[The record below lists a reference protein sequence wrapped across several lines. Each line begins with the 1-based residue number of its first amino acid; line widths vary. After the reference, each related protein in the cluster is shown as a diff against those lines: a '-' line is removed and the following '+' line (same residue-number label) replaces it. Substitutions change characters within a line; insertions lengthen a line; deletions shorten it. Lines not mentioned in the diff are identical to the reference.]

1 MVGSRS
7 DFVMRVQDLEV
18 TFAVKRSRRRKSRIA
33 INFEAGDRVLLESPQ
48 RTTVAELQAMVTQH
62 ERWFA
67 HRLRTLATQSPRYLP
82 PAYRDGELLLH
93 LGQPL
98 ELQVCWDSWRRRAS
112 VARSGGL
119 LRVQL
124 PVTAP
129 QQTTRGKQAEADV
142 TLGLHAELKNE
153 EQRVRK
159 AVRAWQT
166 KEARGVFR
174 MTLAE
179 AVEPIEWLAEVPIW
193 QLRYMRSQ
201 WGSCSESGRLSL
213 NTHLVKLPQA
223 LIHSVIL
230 HELCHLRHLNH
241 SQAFYDLLAQ
251 YDANWKA
258 QQDELGRYAG
268 LLSEY

>member
-1 MVGSRS
+1 
-7 DFVMRVQDLEV
+7 MRVQDLDV
-18 TFAVKRSRRRKSRIA
+18 TFAVRRSRRRKSRIA

-67 HRLRTLATQSPRYLP
+67 HRLRSLAADSPNYLP

-98 ELQVCWDSWRRRAS
+98 ELQVCWDSWRRRAC
-112 VARSGGL
+112 VVQTDGL

-124 PVTAP
+124 PCP
-129 QQTTRGKQAEADV
+129 ADV
-142 TLGLHAELKNE
+142 AFDIEGDE
-153 EQRVRK
+153 EERLVRK

-166 KEARGVFR
+166 KQARGVFR
-174 MTLAE
+174 GLLAQ
-179 AVEPIEWLAEVPIW
+179 AIEPIEWLQEVPTW

-201 WGSCSESGRLSL
+201 WGSCSESGQLSL
-213 NTHLVKLPQA
+213 NTHLIKLPQA

-230 HELCHLRHLNH
+230 HELCHLQHLNH
-241 SQAFYDLLAQ
+241 SKDFYDLLAR
-251 YDANWKA
+251 YDADWKA
-258 QQDELGRYAG
+258 QQEALGRYAG